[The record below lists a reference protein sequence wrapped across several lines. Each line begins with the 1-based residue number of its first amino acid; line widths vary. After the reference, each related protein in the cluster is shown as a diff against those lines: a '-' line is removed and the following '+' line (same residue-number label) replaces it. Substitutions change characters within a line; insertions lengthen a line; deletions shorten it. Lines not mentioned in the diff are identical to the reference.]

1 MPLWNDRC
9 ADFTWDFIVVL
20 SDEEVE
26 RTDWRCASCPASHRD
41 SLSLCY
47 LFISAHCNID
57 ELPCPSVL

>member
-41 SLSLCY
+41 SLSL
-47 LFISAHCNID
+47 
-57 ELPCPSVL
+57 